1 MARAA
6 TGVQWQAPVAIGDP
20 IMSIARTVRNY
31 LEQRQVRY
39 DVVPHTRTLC
49 SMETAA
55 AAHVPGDN
63 LAKSIIL
70 KDETGYVMAVVPSTH
85 RLELGQL
92 HRALH
97 RPVGLATEA
106 EIAELFRDCDYGAV
120 PALGPAY
127 GMMTLMDDS
136 LVERPEI
143 YFEAGDHEELIRV
156 NGDQFANLMA
166 GAHHG
171 RFSQHV

>member
-1 MARAA
+1 M
-6 TGVQWQAPVAIGDP
+6 G
-20 IMSIARTVRNY
+20 IARTVRNY
-31 LEQRQVRY
+31 LEQHRVPY
-39 DVVPHTRTLC
+39 DVIPHARTHC

-70 KDETGYVMAVVPSTH
+70 KDDTGYVMAIVPSTH

-97 RPVGLATEA
+97 RPVGLATEG
-106 EIAELFRDCDYGAV
+106 EIALLFRDCDFGAV

-127 GMMTLMDDS
+127 GVMTLMDDS
-136 LVERPEI
+136 LMERPEI

-156 NGDQFANLMA
+156 DGDQFAHLMSDA
-166 GAHHG
+166 YHG
-171 RFSQHV
+171 RFSLHI